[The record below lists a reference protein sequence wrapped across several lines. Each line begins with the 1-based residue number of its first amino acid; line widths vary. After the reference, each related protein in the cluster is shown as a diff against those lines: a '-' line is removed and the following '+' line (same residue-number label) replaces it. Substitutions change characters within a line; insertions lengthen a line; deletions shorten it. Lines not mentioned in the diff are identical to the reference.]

1 MLIKTK
7 SEINSPI
14 VRAKLTMKKKHLL
27 LSAVLIS
34 LIHLNCGG
42 ILHNLHQAT
51 SQDDWVQNSRN
62 RATADS
68 IAQENQIRE
77 QEKNRQQLM
86 ATAEID
92 IKNTDYVGAIN
103 IYRQIQSG
111 VSNGLY
117 PDFQMDS
124 LLKNPQLITSKIGKC
139 KLAFRQ
145 LNASRI
151 SKVDSINSEWTLV
164 VQSFDSMV
172 VANKL
177 FLISGVVKDIRSD
190 TVQIWGT
197 AKPCRY
203 TGENEEKGGFEE
215 MQIGEM
221 ENIPGAMPTTDNI
234 LLLKFKP
241 EIYKLSGN
249 AVIGSRIFLGGYCY
263 KERQAGLNAFNG
275 LVSIWVYKPFPKLE
289 TSCKVF
295 VNKKTELAD
304 LKSTLFKSM
313 GISDNT
319 EYKSILSSDE
329 QTNQN

>member
-1 MLIKTK
+1 MNKTFVVLFAILIA
-7 SEINSPI
+7 I
-14 VRAKLTMKKKHLL
+14 
-27 LSAVLIS
+27 
-34 LIHLNCGG
+34 IHLNCGG
-42 ILHNLHQAT
+42 ILHNLKQAS
-51 SQDDWVQNSRN
+51 SQDDWVQNHYN
-62 RATADS
+62 KVAADS
-68 IAQENQIRE
+68 IAQENERRE
-77 QEKNRQQLM
+77 KEKERQQLM
-86 ATAEID
+86 AKAEAYIN
-92 IKNTDYVGAIN
+92 NTDYIAAIN
-103 IYRQIQSG
+103 IYHQIQTG
-111 VSNGLY
+111 VSNNFYL
-117 PDFQMDS
+117 DFVMDS
-124 LLKNPQLITSKIGKC
+124 LLKDPQMIVSKIKRC

-145 LNASRI
+145 LNASKI
-151 SKVDSINSEWTLV
+151 SKVDSINSEWKLI
-164 VQSFDSMV
+164 VQSFDSLV

-190 TVQIWGT
+190 SVQIWGT

-241 EIYKLSGN
+241 DIYKLSGN

-275 LVSIWVYKPFPKLE
+275 LVSIWVYKPFAKLE
-289 TSCKVF
+289 ASCKVF
-295 VNKKTELAD
+295 VNKKTELVD
-304 LKSTLFKSM
+304 LKSSLFKSM

-329 QTNQN
+329 